1 MRSSVFKISCFILF
15 ITNIIIFNNVLAIKY
30 SSCEIKKDEWFKI
43 IDFDKDSTIEIYYN
57 ECKLN
62 LRDYRYLVIPIQNKS
77 SEKLLVDAIWG
88 NGKKWLDF
96 NARYIVEPNSIDTIK
111 YLIHRNKKELDKDW
125 LNHFPNAR
133 GFPNGVHIHW
143 KTIDLNELNY
153 IKLKVSA
160 NKNIDYK
167 SIFLKAPYGES
178 KFSPIQ
184 FKDQS
189 IPILDELGQYSSV
202 NWESKYK
209 HIEQLKKQ
217 GQIDEKLY
225 KALKFSSD
233 YSIYGGIKKVGK
245 YNASGFFRTQK
256 IEDKWWL
263 IDPNGYPFWSIGVT
277 GAGKG
282 NPTKILNKEFL
293 FSDISDEIDILS
305 SINSNLIYNKRG
317 INYYNLN
324 LNRKYGANWEEVHR
338 DVTIGRF
345 KNWGINTFGAWSIV
359 QNKSDIPYTLVAST
373 KKHNIGKIKNAI
385 DPFDPQFL
393 IDLKNNLNNLKNHN
407 NDPWLIGLFVHNEI
421 HWGKNIEIPIE
432 LLKLSNSP
440 GRKALESYFQTKYSS
455 IKEMN
460 QLWSS
465 NYKSFKDINHQI
477 DIKNQK
483 VRSDL
488 KDFFEF
494 YVDYY
499 FKIIVREFRKVFPNH
514 LYLGC
519 RLYEKTHGNKIVRK
533 IASKYCD
540 VLSYNI
546 YKYSLDDFDFFKN
559 LNKPVIIG
567 EFHFGTG
574 THGVWGTGLRVAYSL
589 EQQAELYKQF
599 VYEASMNPAIVGA
612 HWFQWTD
619 QPATGR
625 FDGENFRIGFV
636 SITDQPYETLVD
648 ATKYINSNLFKW
660 RK

>member
-1 MRSSVFKISCFILF
+1 MRFSVFKISCFILF
-15 ITNIIIFNNVLAIKY
+15 ITNILIFKNVLAIKY

-43 IDFDKDSTIEIYYN
+43 IDFDKDASIEIYYN

-62 LRDYRYLVIPIQNKS
+62 LTDYRYLVIPIQNKS

-160 NKNIDYK
+160 NKDIDYN

-189 IPILDELGQYSSV
+189 IPILDEMGQYSGA

-209 HIEQLKKQ
+209 NIEQLKKQ
-217 GQIDEKLY
+217 GQIEEKLY
-225 KALKFSSD
+225 KASKFSSD

-245 YNASGFFRTQK
+245 FNASGFFRTQK
-256 IEDKWWL
+256 IEEKWWL

-293 FSDISDEIDILS
+293 FSDISDEINVLS
-305 SINSNLIYNKRG
+305 SFNSNKIYNKRG

-324 LNRKYGANWEEVHR
+324 LNRKYGENWEEVHR

-359 QNKSDIPYTLVAST
+359 QNNSDIPYTLVAST

-407 NDPWLIGLFVHNEI
+407 NDPWLIGIFVHNEI
-421 HWGKNIEIPIE
+421 HWGKNLDIPIE

-465 NYKSFKDINHQI
+465 NYKSFKDINHQT

-546 YKYSLDDFDFFKN
+546 FNLLYTFFSCTFYSNSSFTTM
-559 LNKPVIIG
+559 
-567 EFHFGTG
+567 H
-574 THGVWGTGLRVAYSL
+574 
-589 EQQAELYKQF
+589 
-599 VYEASMNPAIVGA
+599 
-612 HWFQWTD
+612 
-619 QPATGR
+619 
-625 FDGENFRIGFV
+625 
-636 SITDQPYETLVD
+636 PY
-648 ATKYINSNLFKW
+648 N
-660 RK
+660 

>member
-1 MRSSVFKISCFILF
+1 MRLLAVKISSFILF
-15 ITNIIIFNNVLAIKY
+15 LVITFFSKNILAIKY
-30 SSCEIKKDEWFKI
+30 SSCDIKKDEWHKI
-43 IDFDKDSTIEIYYN
+43 VDFDKDASVEIYYN

-62 LRDYRYLVIPIQNKS
+62 LKDYRYLAIPIHNKS
-77 SEKLLVDAIWG
+77 SDKLFIDAIWG

-96 NARYIVEPNSIDTIK
+96 NARYIVEPNSTDTVK

-133 GFPNGVHIHW
+133 GFPNGVHSHW
-143 KTIDLNELNY
+143 RTINLNELNY

-160 NKNIDYK
+160 NKNIDNV
-167 SIFLKAPYGES
+167 SIFFKAPFGKSNYD
-178 KFSPIQ
+178 PIQ

-189 IPILDELGQYSSV
+189 IPILDELGQYSSAH
-202 NWESKYK
+202 WEGKTEN
-209 HIEQLKKQ
+209 IDQLKKQ
-217 GQIDEKLY
+217 GEIDQQLY
-225 KALKFSSD
+225 KSAKFSTD
-233 YSIYGGIKKVGK
+233 HSIYGGFNKVGK
-245 YNASGFFRTQK
+245 FNASGFFRTQK
-256 IEDKWWL
+256 IDDKWWL
-263 IDPNGYPFWSIGVT
+263 IDPDGYPFWSIGVT

-282 NPTKILNKEFL
+282 NQTKILNKEFL
-293 FSDISDEIDILS
+293 FSDISDEINIF
-305 SINSNLIYNKRG
+305 SISNNNKISNKIG

-324 LNRKYGANWEEVHR
+324 LIRKYGKNWEEVHH
-338 DVTIGRF
+338 DVTIGRY

-359 QNKSDIPYTLVAST
+359 QNKSDIPFTLVAST
-373 KKHNIGKIKNAI
+373 KKHNIGKIENTI
-385 DPFDPQFL
+385 DPFNPQFI
-393 IDLKNNLNNLKNHN
+393 IDLNNNLNNFKHLN
-407 NDPWLIGLFVHNEI
+407 NDPWLIGVFVHNEI
-421 HWGKNIEIPIE
+421 HWGKNLEIPFE

-440 GRKALESYFQTKYSS
+440 ARSELESFFQNKYNS

-460 QLWSS
+460 QVWSS
-465 NYKSFKDINHQI
+465 NYENFKDINDQI

-483 VRSDL
+483 VHSDL

-499 FKIIVREFRKVFPNH
+499 FKTVDREFRKVFPNH

-540 VLSYNI
+540 VLSYNV
-546 YKYSLDDFDFFKN
+546 YKYSLTDFDFFKN

-574 THGVWGTGLRVAYSL
+574 THGVWGTGLRVAYNL

-599 VYEASMNPAIVGA
+599 VYEASTNPAIIGA

-636 SITDQPYETLVD
+636 SITDQPYKKLVD
-648 ATKYINSNLFKW
+648 ATKHINSNLLEW